1 MKRLVYL
8 ICVIVLG
15 LIVPSCE
22 KESADLSFDIIGKWG
37 MIEGTIGGK
46 EYAPLGP
53 GEYYETIEFKAN
65 GTYVEDLYSSDAE
78 NKYLRIKDSQYSYY
92 VPTHVTIHSG
102 REITLVMDYG
112 QSGVITKHLV
122 KILK

>member
-22 KESADLSFDIIGKWG
+22 KESADIPFDIIGKWG
-37 MIEGTIGGK
+37 MIEGTIDGK
-46 EYAPLGP
+46 EYGPLGP
-53 GEYYETIEFKAN
+53 GEY
-65 GTYVEDLYSSDAE
+65 TYDAE